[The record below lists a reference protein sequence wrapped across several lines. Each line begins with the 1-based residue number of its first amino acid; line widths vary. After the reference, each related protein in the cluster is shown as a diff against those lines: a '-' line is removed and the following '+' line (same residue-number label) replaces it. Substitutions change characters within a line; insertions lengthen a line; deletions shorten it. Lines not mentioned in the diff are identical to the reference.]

1 MGDGPDGATSDGSDE
16 NGLETRE
23 GFEIETLCVASTFG
37 NADYN
42 KARHG
47 ETALAWKSLDFRP
60 VGRFHHWWANAVDN
74 MVLAFRTKKEA
85 ETGDSERDS
94 ESNVR
99 NRIGDAAADDGDGLA
114 SSSKK
119 SVFSRTEPSFRVTS
133 KYTALH
139 WRRGDKCGKKSK
151 RQASRN
157 AGPVG
162 HAFDARGSGAS
173 RALLCDEASYL
184 RAPVLD
190 LCVPLAPMYVAT
202 DDQDEAFLAHVK
214 RKGCLLRSDLVV
226 SPPAGFFSNAKGS
239 ESPKSPP
246 YATTN
251 SAVREK
257 TLDALEDVDALVLD
271 VMLVAGAEV
280 SFTYGHTALARL
292 YDRMRMSRGAP
303 RSINV
308 AADAEAFRRASAAAF
323 AGAGAS
329 AAAAAALGEREG
341 DLVAR

>member
-1 MGDGPDGATSDGSDE
+1 M
-16 NGLETRE
+16 
-23 GFEIETLCVASTFG
+23 
-37 NADYN
+37 
-42 KARHG
+42 
-47 ETALAWKSLDFRP
+47 
-60 VGRFHHWWANAVDN
+60 
-74 MVLAFRTKKEA
+74 
-85 ETGDSERDS
+85 
-94 ESNVR
+94 
-99 NRIGDAAADDGDGLA
+99 
-114 SSSKK
+114 
-119 SVFSRTEPSFRVTS
+119 TS

-162 HAFDARGSGAS
+162 HSFDARGSGAS
-173 RALLCDEASYL
+173 QALLCDEASYL
-184 RAPVLD
+184 HAPVLD

-226 SPPAGFFSNAKGS
+226 SPPAVSNAGNDDARS
-239 ESPKSPP
+239 GDASV
-246 YATTN
+246 TTTR
-251 SAVREK
+251 VREK

-308 AADAEAFRRASAAAF
+308 AADAEAFRRARPRARWRGRSAGRR
-323 AGAGAS
+323 AGRARRRPRREVTFFLFRAS
-329 AAAAAALGEREG
+329 SIEC
-341 DLVAR
+341 VAREHRV